1 MPDLVGVSPM
11 QNKEPKRYKVPSN
24 DYGIT
29 ASDAADTLIRAEEIK
44 GNKELH
50 NAASKYISGKLIAI
64 REAKLQ
70 AAKNASKANA
80 S

>member
-50 NAASKYISGKLIAI
+50 NAASKYISGKL